1 MSVRPS
7 STGLG
12 NGYYLK
18 YINARSLGALRVL
31 ISSRRPFTPLDIV
44 LRAFQELRP
53 CNPGLHPSH
62 KCIEQNVTVH
72 RCKTLPEAQRT
83 QGIDSLT
90 EVISP
95 AK

>member
-18 YINARSLGALRVL
+18 YINARSLGAFRVL

-44 LRAFQELRP
+44 LRAFQELRS

-72 RCKTLPEAQRT
+72 RCKKWGQTNEW
-83 QGIDSLT
+83 T
-90 EVISP
+90 ES
-95 AK
+95 